1 MSQFL
6 EDDKIKSNTSYGEL
20 LSRIW
25 PYVRRN
31 LGLFVTVLIAIALL
45 AGVSR
50 VLPTLIGYAIDHG
63 FRQKNREVLLGVA
76 VAYLG
81 VEILKTILTFVH
93 RYLFQLL
100 GSRVLGLMRGDILDH
115 VLRLPMDYFHRNPSG
130 RTVTRMTNDISVLSE
145 VFSDGVVSLL
155 TQTAVL
161 MSIVLAM
168 SFMSLKVTFLTLI
181 TVPIFIYANL
191 FVVGRIKV
199 VLRDQKKKL
208 SEINSFISEHLG
220 GIKVAQLY
228 NQIPSSEKK
237 FFQLSNEY
245 RSLNMKSIKGYALM
259 QPVLNLMNASVVCS
273 ALFWAGREYLN
284 DSLAIGI
291 VVAFVLNA
299 QDMIPPI
306 REILDK
312 YQMFQNSLTSAERVF
327 ALFDES
333 PEPVEVKSAARD
345 LRLPI
350 RIENLSFRYAPELP
364 LALENLSLL
373 IPAGTSLALVG
384 RTGSGKS
391 TLVSLLQKFY
401 LPPEGKIWVGET
413 PLEKVSRDEIRNR
426 VGVIQQDPFIFKGT
440 IRENIN
446 LGDQTLSEERLL
458 DVAQEV
464 GFSDYLAQS
473 GRTLDYK
480 IDEKGANLSLGERQ
494 VISFLRLMVRNP
506 DIMILDEA
514 TANIDSMTEALIAR
528 ATQKALEGRTSI
540 VVAHRLSTIQECD
553 QIAVLDHGRLIE
565 LGSPQKLLNTPGSY
579 FNLSMNN
586 QEHV

>member
-6 EDDKIKSNTSYGEL
+6 EDDKIKLNTNYREL
-20 LSRIW
+20 LTRIW

-31 LGLFVTVLIAIALL
+31 LGLFVTVLAAIALL
-45 AGVSR
+45 AGISR
-50 VLPTLIGYAIDHG
+50 VLPAIIGYAIDHG
-63 FRQKNREVLLGVA
+63 FRQKNEQILLGVA
-76 VAYLG
+76 VAYLA
-81 VEILKTILTFVH
+81 VEILKTFLTFVH
-93 RYLFQLL
+93 RYLFQIL
-100 GSRVLGLMRGDILDH
+100 GSRVLGLMRADLLDH

-155 TQTAVL
+155 TQSAVL
-161 MSIVLAM
+161 ISIAVAM
-168 SFMSLKVTFLTLI
+168 SFMSLKVTFLTLV
-181 TVPIFIYANL
+181 TVPLFIYANL
-191 FVVGRIKV
+191 FIVGRIKI

-208 SEINSFISEHLG
+208 SEINSFISEHLS

-228 NQIPSSEKK
+228 NQIPTSEKK

-245 RSLNMKSIKGYALM
+245 RTLNMKSIKGYALM
-259 QPVLNLMNASVVCS
+259 QPVLNLMNAAVVCS
-273 ALFWAGREYLN
+273 ALFWAGREYLH
-284 DSLAIGI
+284 DALPIGI
-291 VVAFVLNA
+291 VVTFVLNA

-333 PEPVEVKSAARD
+333 PEPVEVKSAAKD

-364 LALENLSLL
+364 FAIENLNLN

-391 TLVSLLQKFY
+391 TIVSLLQKFY
-401 LPPEGKIWVGET
+401 LPPEKTIWIGDT
-413 PLEKVSRDEIRNR
+413 PLERMTRLEIRNR

-440 IRENIN
+440 IRDNIL
-446 LGDQTLSEERLL
+446 LGDQTLSLNRLL
-458 DVAQEV
+458 EAAQEI
-464 GFSDYLAQS
+464 GFLEYLTQS
-473 GRTLDYK
+473 GRSLDDK
-480 IDEKGANLSLGERQ
+480 VDEKGANLSLGERQ
-494 VISFLRLMVRNP
+494 VVSFLRLMVRNP

-579 FNLSMNN
+579 F
-586 QEHV
+586 HVALEV